1 LLKLVSGFPKPAYKI
16 SKTSSGYSANNRRSS
31 LYTIVSQNLKMKK
44 ILPLLLLTFI
54 FSCSSK
60 PAETALTEENIQLNS
75 ETEKLTEEKEKTAVH
90 YSIEKATKADFDKAK
105 KASSNALTLDTL
117 NSRKKNGVIEVLTNG
132 KWKPLTAF
140 KDTLNSPE
148 SDDDEIREYK
158 YVGQIKSI
166 NKYIVEGYFWEHYEC
181 YLVDKATGKIDTTW
195 TRPYLSPDK
204 KMLSSLSMPYGLE
217 GPPLGIQIFR
227 IEDNGLNLSK
237 FIEIN
242 QQEWSPYDFYWE
254 SPRSVIIQILP
265 VDRVLEI
272 NGIPK
277 EEDYSYIRLKI

>member
-1 LLKLVSGFPKPAYKI
+1 
-16 SKTSSGYSANNRRSS
+16 
-31 LYTIVSQNLKMKK
+31 MKK
-44 ILPLLLLTFI
+44 ILPLLLSTSI

-60 PAETALTEENIQLNS
+60 PAETALTEENIHVS
-75 ETEKLTEEKEKTAVH
+75 IETEKPTEVKEKAAVK
-90 YSIEKATKADFDKAK
+90 YSIEKATKEDFEKAK
-105 KASSNALTLDTL
+105 KASSDALTPDTL

-166 NKYIVEGYFWEHYEC
+166 NKFLVEGYFWEHYEC
-181 YLVDKATGKIDTTW
+181 YLVDKETGRIDTTW
-195 TRPYLSPDK
+195 TRPYISPDK
-204 KMLSSLSMPYGLE
+204 RMLASLSMPYGLE

-227 IEDNGLNLSK
+227 IEGNGQNLAN

-254 SPRSVIIQILP
+254 SPRSIIIQILP
-265 VDRVLEI
+265 VERVLEI

-277 EEDYSYIRLKI
+277 QEDYSYIRLKI

>member
-1 LLKLVSGFPKPAYKI
+1 
-16 SKTSSGYSANNRRSS
+16 
-31 LYTIVSQNLKMKK
+31 MKK

-60 PAETALTEENIQLNS
+60 PVETALTEENIQVSS
-75 ETEKLTEEKEKTAVH
+75 ETEKPTAEKEKATVQ
-90 YSIEKATKADFDKAK
+90 YLIEKATKADFDKAK
-105 KASSNALTLDTL
+105 KASSDALTPDTT
-117 NSRKKNGVIEVLTNG
+117 NSRKKKSVIEVLTNG

-158 YVGQIKSI
+158 YVGQIRPI
-166 NKYIVEGYFWEHYEC
+166 NKFLVEGYFWEHYEC
-181 YLVDKATGKIDTTW
+181 YLVDKATGRIDTTW
-195 TRPYLSPDK
+195 TRPNISPDK
-204 KMLSSLSMPYGLE
+204 KMLASLSMPYGLE

-227 IEDNGLNLSK
+227 IEDNGQDLAK

-254 SPRSVIIQILP
+254 SPSSIIIQVLP
-265 VDRVLEI
+265 VERVLEI
-272 NGIPK
+272 NSIPK
-277 EEDYSYIRLKI
+277 QEDYSYIRLKI